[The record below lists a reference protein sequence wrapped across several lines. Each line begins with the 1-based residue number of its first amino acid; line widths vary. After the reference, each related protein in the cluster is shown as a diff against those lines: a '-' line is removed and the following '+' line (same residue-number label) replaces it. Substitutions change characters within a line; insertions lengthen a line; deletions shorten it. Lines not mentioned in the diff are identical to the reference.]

1 MMDKM
6 SAKVASNKPNVGGFR
21 PPTQEP
27 SKESIDKIANEQIAG
42 GAKSPYQKF
51 QPHLDPRIAHRNA

>member
-1 MMDKM
+1 MTDKM

-42 GAKSPYQKF
+42 GAKTAYQKF
-51 QPHLDPRIAHRNA
+51 PSHSDPRTPHRNA